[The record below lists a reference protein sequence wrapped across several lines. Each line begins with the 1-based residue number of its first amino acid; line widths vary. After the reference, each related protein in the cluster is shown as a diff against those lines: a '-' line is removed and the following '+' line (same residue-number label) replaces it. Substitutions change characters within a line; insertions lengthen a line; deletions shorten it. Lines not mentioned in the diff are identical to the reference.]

1 MSSAMLLGSGRSAG
15 RPASAFR
22 PVGAVDA
29 QGRFGTGLEAAFG
42 NLSAAADT
50 LAVSAL
56 IDAVERAPDRGD
68 LVGDRRGLAFE
79 RLDVLHLYRALRRIG
94 IDGLGKV
101 GFDTLQAIFE
111 IGELRFEARTG
122 G

>member
-1 MSSAMLLGSGRSAG
+1 MSSAMLLGSSTSAG
-15 RPASAFR
+15 RPPSAFR

-29 QGRFGTGLEAAFG
+29 QGCFGTGLEATFG

-68 LVGDRRGLAFE
+68 LVRDHRGLAFE
-79 RLDVLHLYRALRRIG
+79 RLVVLHLYRAVGQIG
-94 IDGLGKV
+94 R
-101 GFDTLQAIFE
+101 ASW
-111 IGELRFEARTG
+111 
-122 G
+122 